1 MGEHF
6 QSVAEVLTMF
16 FHHDGFLDIVPSDVV
31 AGIILVRVQQKER
44 EQMFK
49 FRNRLLQRKSRS
61 SENIEDSVEGSL
73 ELMEAGSLVSYETQ
87 SIYSGSTDFTPIR
100 PLDMSDDD
108 DRLWLETVT
117 RFAPYSQAMYSHLLA
132 LFLQPV
138 TGSCGLC
145 LTSIRK
151 NSSFCYKQNSVS
163 LILTFLSYFSSKYL
177 IHLSSF
183 LGVRLLASVSC
194 VDVHVS
200 NAWGKIVSGDNDWF
214 WVITV

>member
-49 FRNRLLQRKSRS
+49 FRNKLLQRKSRS
-61 SENIEDSVEGSL
+61 SDNVENSSTEGMSL
-73 ELMEAGSLVSYETQ
+73 ELMESGALVNYEMQ
-87 SIYSGSTDFTPIR
+87 SIYSGSTDFTPVR
-100 PLDMSDDD
+100 PLDMSVDD
-108 DRLWLETVT
+108 DRMWLESVA

-145 LTSIRK
+145 LTSVRK

-163 LILTFLSYFSSKYL
+163 FISN
-177 IHLSSF
+177 
-183 LGVRLLASVSC
+183 RLLT
-194 VDVHVS
+194 HL
-200 NAWGKIVSGDNDWF
+200 N
-214 WVITV
+214 